1 MKYVLG
7 IVSIIIGLISNF
19 LVFTPMGD
27 QILTKYSVNLLYN
40 IGLAIIGLI
49 AGIVAI
55 VKSKEKVLSS
65 IGIIINVIFLG
76 YTLMLVSFVS

>member
-7 IVSIIIGLISNF
+7 IVSIIIGIFANF
-19 LVFTPMGD
+19 IAFTQAGD
-27 QILTKYSVNLLYN
+27 QFAAQYIPNLLY
-40 IGLAIIGLI
+40 IIIASVIGLI

-65 IGIIINVIFLG
+65 IGIIINIIFLG